1 MKEYISHI
9 KNMKPKAIEVS
20 SVVFGRFVLE
30 KLNKLLFDLVAI
42 LWTTYTIR
50 FIEIESN
57 ISGLIAVVCIFYVAA
72 PIVNLL
78 NHRSFERFTVN
89 FIKGFIY
96 FTLTLLLTEKITDA
110 NVKGAESLFW
120 YFLSWSIVYLIAKKA
135 IPYFF
140 NKYVNDNIL
149 NMNYLRP
156 SIYKDNGD
164 EGVSVFFD
172 AKEENVQKRFETINK
187 YAIKPDYQEI
197 VELKYLNFESRS
209 GFRYFYT
216 CINKIGREFIDFDTT
231 YYFDFQVF
239 PLGKDV
245 PASFNLTRFWISDK
259 VHSIA
264 SSLKVIEL
272 PVGIAKMKSKDEK
285 KEDK

>member
-1 MKEYISHI
+1 MKKYISRI
-9 KNMKPKAIEVS
+9 KNMNPKAIEVS

-30 KLNKLLFDLVAI
+30 KLNRILFELVALI
-42 LWTTYTIR
+42 VTTYVLR
-50 FIEIESN
+50 FIEVEAN
-57 ISGLIAVVCIFYVAA
+57 ISGII
-72 PIVNLL
+72 PIVCLL
-78 NHRSFERFTVN
+78 YMVVPVMRLCHHKDMEKFCFDFFKSSMYFILTVLFAAE
-89 FIKGFIY
+89 FINVN
-96 FTLTLLLTEKITDA
+96 EKT
-110 NVKGAESLFW
+110 AESLFW
-120 YFLSWSIVYLIAKKA
+120 YFLGYSIVYVIIKKLIPFA
-135 IPYFF
+135 F
-140 NKYVNDNIL
+140 NKYVNNNIL
-149 NMNYLRP
+149 NMDYLRP
-156 SIYKDNGD
+156 SVYKDNGD
-164 EGVSVFFD
+164 EGISVFFD
-172 AKEENVQKRFETINK
+172 AKEEDVQKRFETINK

-216 CINKIGREFIDFDTT
+216 CINKVGREFVDFDTT

-245 PASFNLTRFWISDK
+245 SDSFSLTRFWISDK